1 MTVSR
6 GDTVTL
12 EYVGRLADRDH
23 DPLTVEAGEG
33 RVLEGLEVD

>member
-6 GDTVTL
+6 GDTVTP
-12 EYVGRLADRDH
+12 ESVGRSADRDH
-23 DPLTVEAGEG
+23 DPLTIEVGER